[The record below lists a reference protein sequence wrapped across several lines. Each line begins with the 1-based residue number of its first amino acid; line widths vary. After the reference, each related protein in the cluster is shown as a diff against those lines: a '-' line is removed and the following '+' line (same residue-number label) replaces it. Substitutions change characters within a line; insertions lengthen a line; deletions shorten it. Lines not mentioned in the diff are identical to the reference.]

1 MIAHKIVFESKGDAA
16 PVLYVG
22 SESARKPRYDLE
34 RRLSNPL
41 QVKTRAAELSGIT
54 GNPLFGQAE
63 DKPVAWTEKHKV
75 LLLVAMVAAAL
86 VLGGFILKSF
96 KSIQSQQVQD

>member
-1 MIAHKIVFESKGDAA
+1 MIAHKIVFESKDDAA

-34 RRLSNPL
+34 RRLSDPL
-41 QVKTRAAELSGIT
+41 QVKTRTAKLSGIT
-54 GNPLFGQAE
+54 GNPAFGQAE
-63 DKPVAWTEKHKV
+63 EKPVAWTEKHKV